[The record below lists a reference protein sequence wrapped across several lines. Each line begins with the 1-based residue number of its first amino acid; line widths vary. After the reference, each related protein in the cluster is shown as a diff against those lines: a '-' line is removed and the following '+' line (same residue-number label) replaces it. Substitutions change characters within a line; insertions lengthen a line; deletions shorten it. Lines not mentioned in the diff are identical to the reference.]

1 MSMNV
6 STHEAIDCF
15 FNEHPVRQYR
25 RGQVLIL
32 PGEGA
37 DYAYYLV
44 RGRMKV
50 YDISYRGDEITIDV
64 FKEPAI
70 FPLSLIL
77 NQSSTRYIY
86 EADSDIEIR
95 RAPASATLKFL
106 SGRSD
111 MVLDLLSHL
120 YDRMDNVIDRMVHLV
135 SCSAKKRI
143 VHELIV
149 TSHQLG
155 ERHPGGGYSLEMTEK
170 ELGSKIG
177 LSRETVSRE
186 MKSLKQRKLIEIN
199 HKHIIIGNLAS
210 LEAYEQLHH

>member
-1 MSMNV
+1 MNL
-6 STHEAIDCF
+6 STHEAIDNF
-15 FNEHPVRQYR
+15 FQDHPVQKYR

-32 PGEGA
+32 PGEGT

-50 YDISYRGDEITIDV
+50 YDISYRGDEITIDI

-86 EADSDIEIR
+86 EADTDIELR
-95 RAPASATLKFL
+95 RAPAAAMLDFL
-106 SGRSD
+106 GANAE
-111 MVLDLLSHL
+111 MTLDLLSHL
-120 YDRMDNVIDRMVHLV
+120 YDRLDDVIDRMVHLV
-135 SCSAKKRI
+135 ARSAKSRI

-149 TSHQLG
+149 MCGQLG
-155 ERHPGGGYSLEMTEK
+155 DARVGGGYSLSMTEK
-170 ELGSKIG
+170 ELGAKIG

-186 MKSLKQRKLIEIN
+186 MRSLKEKGLLEIN
-199 HKHIIIGNLAS
+199 HKHIIVSNLS
-210 LEAYEQLHH
+210 RLQVYEQQHH

>member
-1 MSMNV
+1 MNL
-6 STHEAIDCF
+6 STHEAIDNF
-15 FNEHPVRQYR
+15 FQDHPIQKYR

-32 PGEGA
+32 PGEGT

-50 YDISYRGDEITIDV
+50 YDISYRGDEITIDI

-86 EADSDIEIR
+86 EADSDIELR
-95 RAPASATLKFL
+95 RAPASAMLDFL
-106 SGRSD
+106 G
-111 MVLDLLSHL
+111 MHAEMTLDLLSHL
-120 YDRMDNVIDRMVHLV
+120 YDRLDDVIDRMVHLV
-135 SCSAKKRI
+135 ARSAKSRI

-149 TSHQLG
+149 MCSQLG
-155 ERHPGGGYSLEMTEK
+155 DARIGGGYSLSMTEK
-170 ELGSKIG
+170 ELGAKIG

-186 MKSLKQRKLIEIN
+186 MRSLKEKGLLEIN
-199 HKHIIIGNLAS
+199 HKHIIVSNLNK
-210 LEAYEQLHH
+210 LQAYEQQHH

>member
-1 MSMNV
+1 MNL
-6 STHEAIDCF
+6 STHEAIDYF
-15 FNEHPVRQYR
+15 FKEHPVLQYR

-32 PGEGA
+32 PGEGT

-50 YDISYRGDEITIDV
+50 YDISYRGDEITIDL

-77 NQSSTRYIY
+77 NNSSTRYIY

-95 RAPASATLKFL
+95 RAPAAKTLTFLATHA
-106 SGRSD
+106 D
-111 MVLDLLSHL
+111 MILDLLSHL
-120 YDRMDNVIDRMVHLV
+120 YDRLDDVVDRMVHLV
-135 SCSAKKRI
+135 AHSAKNRI

-149 TSHQLG
+149 MCHQLG
-155 ERHPGGGYSLEMTEK
+155 EVQLDGGYSLAMTEK
-170 ELGSKIG
+170 ELGAKIG

-186 MKSLKQRKLIEIN
+186 IRGLKQRKLLAIH
-199 HKHIIIGNLAS
+199 HKHIIINDLAK
-210 LEAYEQLHH
+210 LVAYERLHR

>member
-1 MSMNV
+1 MNL
-6 STHEAIDCF
+6 STHEAIDNF
-15 FNEHPVRQYR
+15 FENHPVQKYR

-32 PGEGA
+32 PGEGT

-50 YDISYRGDEITIDV
+50 YDISYRGDEITIDI

-86 EADSDIEIR
+86 EADSDIELR
-95 RAPASATLKFL
+95 RAPATEMLDFL
-106 SGRSD
+106 GANAE
-111 MVLDLLSHL
+111 MTLDLLSHL
-120 YDRMDNVIDRMVHLV
+120 YDRLDDVIDRMVHLV
-135 SCSAKKRI
+135 ARSAKSRI

-149 TSHQLG
+149 MCGQLG
-155 ERHPGGGYSLEMTEK
+155 DARIGGGYSLSMTEK
-170 ELGSKIG
+170 ELGAKIG

-186 MKSLKQRKLIEIN
+186 MRSLKEKGLLQIS
-199 HKHIIIGNLAS
+199 HKHIIVSNLNR
-210 LEAYEQLHH
+210 LQAYEQQHH